1 MAASMGKL
9 NPDVCQVSMNES
21 ELENEEKSDNSGEW
35 ILATRFGLVRDTVL
49 NHLDFKTAL
58 RCRSVCKE
66 WMLGINNSRG
76 LFTSQG
82 MLRIN
87 VFSSLNLTKLE
98 AIRNSLC
105 GASSQPLTL
114 RQRHARKCSN
124 KRIVKKISIL
134 RLPSSVLKDLQLENL
149 IRCLEVCEA
158 WKKVIESSSGIFT
171 SAVQF
176 CHFF

>member
-1 MAASMGKL
+1 MAASLGKL

-58 RCRSVCKE
+58 RCRSVCKD
-66 WMLGINNSRG
+66 WMLGINNSRV

-87 VFSSLNLTKLE
+87 IFSSLNLTKLE
-98 AIRNSLC
+98 ATRN
-105 GASSQPLTL
+105 
-114 RQRHARKCSN
+114 
-124 KRIVKKISIL
+124 
-134 RLPSSVLKDLQLENL
+134 
-149 IRCLEVCEA
+149 
-158 WKKVIESSSGIFT
+158 
-171 SAVQF
+171 
-176 CHFF
+176 